1 MLSDELAG
9 LSETVL
15 ADDDLPA
22 EKRCLLALL
31 LADAAERVRP
41 MEDAPVPATKRG
53 APDGCVDLAAERTRR
68 CSAGAGWTR

>member
-31 LADAAERVRP
+31 LADAAERARG
-41 MEDAPVPATKRG
+41 MEERPVPARRRG
-53 APDGCVDLAAERTRR
+53 MPPGVVCLDAARR
-68 CSAGAGWTR
+68 ARLS